1 MLVREFA
8 RLVAGSGEIGFDN
21 CKVFMSGLPATQAG
35 CRGSGKDRL
44 IPFSAADRRNS
55 TG

>member
-8 RLVAGSGEIGFDN
+8 RLVAGSGEIGFDG
-21 CKVFMSGLPATQAG
+21 CKVFMSALPATQAG
-35 CRGSGKDRL
+35 CRGGSKDRL
-44 IPFSAADRRNS
+44 IPFSAAGRRNP